1 MEINLR
7 HIKTVVLPTGLSLL
21 LLASTPSMAK
31 FKCWKNSEGVRECG
45 TSVPPEYAQQG
56 HQTVNKHGVA
66 RETSK
71 AKSLEEVAAERAA
84 KAEAAEAAIEQE
96 KRNKLDRV
104 LLATFASEDDL
115 VLTRDGQIAHLESQI
130 RLTQSHLDKLQTN
143 LDKMVDRAADAER
156 RGEKPSDKMV
166 GNIANVRAQITEN
179 EEFISTKRGE
189 QTDIRAR
196 FDADIKRFRELK
208 GGG

>member
-7 HIKTVVLPTGLSLL
+7 HIKTVVLTTGLSLL

-31 FKCWKNSEGVRECG
+31 FKCWKNNEGVRECG

-66 RETSK
+66 RETPK

-115 VLTRDGQIAHLESQI
+115 VLTRDGQMAHLESQI
-130 RLTQSHLDKLQTN
+130 RLTQSHLDKLHTN
-143 LDKMVDRAADAER
+143 LDKMIDRAADVER

-179 EEFISTKRGE
+179 EEFINSKRME

>member
-31 FKCWKNSEGVRECG
+31 FKCWKNREDVRECG

-104 LLATFASEDDL
+104 LLVTFASEDDL

-143 LDKMVDRAADAER
+143 LDKMVDRAADVER